1 MIVDP
6 WGRVLAEAPDG
17 VGIAV
22 AELDLAEVQRV
33 RAAIPIAAH
42 RRLPG

>member
-1 MIVDP
+1 MCIRD
-6 WGRVLAEAPDG
+6 RVLAEAPDG

-22 AELDLAEVQRV
+22 AELDMGEVERV
-33 RAAIPIAAH
+33 RAAIPISAH